1 MKSDFLLTTPILA
14 DEASTGGVIVGSS
27 VASTLLLFFGETAT
41 VMLPFFCV
49 ALVVILVDLI
59 FGIRA
64 AKARGEVIRISRA
77 LRRTLGKSAEY
88 LCWCVLAA
96 SLAVATGISVLATA
110 MVLVVIGIELI
121 SIAQNWYF
129 AKYGKKVQVDVLKVG
144 AAVVESKTGVD
155 VRGAVKLVE
164 PEKKAK
170 QPRGKNGQFVSK
182 KR

>member
-1 MKSDFLLTTPILA
+1 MKSDFLLTPIRA
-14 DEASTGGVIVGSS
+14 DEVSTGGVIVGSG

-49 ALVVILVDLI
+49 ALLVIIVDLI

-64 AKARGEVIRISRA
+64 AKTRGEAIRISRA
-77 LRRTLGKSAEY
+77 LRRTLGKSIEY

-96 SLAVATGISVLATA
+96 SLAVATGIKMLASA

-164 PEKKAK
+164 PEKKTG

-182 KR
+182 KK

>member
-1 MKSDFLLTTPILA
+1 MKSDLLLTPILA
-14 DEASTGGVIVGSS
+14 DEVSTGGVIVGSG

-49 ALVVILVDLI
+49 ALLVIIVDLI

-64 AKARGEVIRISRA
+64 AKTRGEAIRISRA
-77 LRRTLGKSAEY
+77 LRRTLGKTVEY

-96 SLAVATGISVLATA
+96 SLAVATGIKMLASA

-164 PEKKAK
+164 PEKKAG
-170 QPRGKNGQFVSK
+170 QPRGKNGQFVCK
-182 KR
+182 KK